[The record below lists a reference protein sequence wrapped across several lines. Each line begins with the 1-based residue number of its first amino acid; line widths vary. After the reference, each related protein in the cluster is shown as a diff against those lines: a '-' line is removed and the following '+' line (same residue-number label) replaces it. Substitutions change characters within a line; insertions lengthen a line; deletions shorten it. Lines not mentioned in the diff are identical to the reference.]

1 MPPKALVTSI
11 HKSAQGPPTQ
21 TTRLTPV
28 CFLYLYF
35 SITYQSWRMGLCTH
49 VHMLVIL
56 RGCAC
61 TGYAHLHLPVHMNLL
76 AYTYTHAYAH
86 VRMRACVRKYESCNE
101 TDG

>member
-1 MPPKALVTSI
+1 MSPKALVTSI
-11 HKSAQGPPTQ
+11 HKSAQGTTNPNHTVASCLFPLPT
-21 TTRLTPV
+21 
-28 CFLYLYF
+28 FLSHTCLGAWFVY
-35 SITYQSWRMGLCTH
+35 